1 MVAQVSAASLSPN
14 FHLGN
19 SVHLPPPPL
28 LYAGGGRG
36 GGGLETPTK
45 FLERAGLDTT
55 LLFRGGLVGKRKNQ
69 ENQEERFARGV
80 AIFTQKIT

>member
-1 MVAQVSAASLSPN
+1 MVAQASAASLSPN

-19 SVHLPPPPL
+19 IVCTSPPPL
-28 LYAGGGRG
+28 LSAGREG
-36 GGGLETPTK
+36 GGGLEAPTK

-69 ENQEERFARGV
+69 ENQEERFAGGV

>member
-1 MVAQVSAASLSPN
+1 MVAQASAASLSPN

-19 SVHLPPPPL
+19 IVCTSPPSPFCW
-28 LYAGGGRG
+28 ARG

-69 ENQEERFARGV
+69 ENQEERFAGGI

>member
-1 MVAQVSAASLSPN
+1 MVAQASAASLSPN

-19 SVHLPPPPL
+19 IVCTSPPL
-28 LYAGGGRG
+28 LSAGRE

-69 ENQEERFARGV
+69 ENQEERFAGGV

>member
-1 MVAQVSAASLSPN
+1 MVAQASAASLSPN

-19 SVHLPPPPL
+19 IVCTSPPSPFCW
-28 LYAGGGRG
+28 ARG

-69 ENQEERFARGV
+69 ENQEERFAGGLQ
-80 AIFTQKIT
+80 FLHKK